1 MLMDFIAT
9 AASGVGLGAIMLV
22 LRHLS
27 RGSLPK
33 WVVPAGAGIGMLG
46 FAIWNEYTWF
56 DRVTASLPAEVIV
69 VSAPQDRA
77 IYRPWTYLAPL
88 TTRFVALDR
97 TSMVISQGNAD
108 LRVASA
114 VVVQRWTATQRV
126 PMAFDCA
133 GARRADLFEGASL
146 GDNGTLVGAQWRDVG
161 PDDRLLRAAC
171 QEG

>member
-1 MLMDFIAT
+1 
-9 AASGVGLGAIMLV
+9 MLV

-33 WVVPAGAGIGMLG
+33 WMVPAAAGVGMLG

-56 DRVTASLPAEVIV
+56 DRVTAALPAQVIL

-77 IYRPWTYLAPL
+77 VYRPWTYIVPL

-97 TSMVISQGNAD
+97 TSMVLSQGNAD

-126 PMAFDCA
+126 PMAFDCVA
-133 GARRADLFEGASL
+133 AKRADLFEGASL

-161 PDDRLLRAAC
+161 ADDRLLRAAC